1 MLVVSRKLRCVARTT
16 GASAESS
23 LTPLAPDRP
32 RLLCVHQ
39 VLPLCP
45 PDGPDPAYCGR
56 PAAGHQEQR
65 PRRQRSLLA
74 RPPLGLP
81 AACHRL
87 RESSTSPRS
96 TAAAPRSRAKLTRSS
111 RSCASNY
118 SSCTSRKHPS
128 SAKTFLHQLPSACPL
143 QTHLLSS
150 LGDLRCCQRSRSSE
164 ATSSHP
170 SARLTNPSRSPHL
183 RPTPPNLPA
192 HAQDLA
198 HLLVDSLL
206 ATKLI
211 TRETVSTP
219 LAASISFPR
228 LALAFFKESS
238 FGYSLS
244 MLDRQGS

>member
-118 SSCTSRKHPS
+118 SSCTSRKHPF
-128 SAKTFLHQLPSACPL
+128 SAKPFS
-143 QTHLLSS
+143 
-150 LGDLRCCQRSRSSE
+150 
-164 ATSSHP
+164 TSSHLHVRCKHTSSRLSVT
-170 SARLTNPSRSPHL
+170 SAVASGAALP
-183 RPTPPNLPA
+183 RPLHRIP
-192 HAQDLA
+192 
-198 HLLVDSLL
+198 LL
-206 ATKLI
+206 A
-211 TRETVSTP
+211 
-219 LAASISFPR
+219 
-228 LALAFFKESS
+228 
-238 FGYSLS
+238 
-244 MLDRQGS
+244 